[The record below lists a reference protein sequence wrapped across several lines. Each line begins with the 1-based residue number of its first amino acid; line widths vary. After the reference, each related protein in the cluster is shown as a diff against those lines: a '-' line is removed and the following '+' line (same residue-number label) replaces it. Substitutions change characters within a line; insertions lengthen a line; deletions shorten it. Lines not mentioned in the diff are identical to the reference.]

1 MRSSETLAEMTIL
14 RVLMPKHL
22 GTPVARRSMAAISLW
37 LVILAEGWLCSAVAA
52 TPGNEPLRTKGD
64 SAFLP
69 LPARVEPGA
78 GHPNA
83 VAQTLV
89 QVERPSSPPSE
100 GGEGVASAVAS
111 PANSRDWWSLRP
123 LRRPVVPQ
131 TPGGKSL
138 SGSPIDA
145 FIYAKLAEKELKPSP
160 PAERRTLIRR
170 VYFDV
175 IGLPST
181 VEEIGVYIRNPDP
194 PACEKLVDRLLASP
208 RYGERWARHWL
219 DLVHYGETHGYDKD
233 KPRLNAWP
241 YRDYVIRAFNE
252 DKPYDRFILEQLA
265 GDALGEDAAT
275 GFLVAGPDDLVKS
288 PDPVLT
294 ANQRADELHDMVSTT
309 GSAFLGLTIGC
320 ARCHNHKFDP
330 IPQTDY
336 YSIKAIFEGVR
347 HGERKMKTA
356 EAEAKEKDLAERRK
370 RLAALDV
377 KLAEFEPL
385 AQVGAVETNR
395 LRAPVHARQNVE
407 RFVPVAAKRLRFTIQ
422 KTTDAEPC
430 IDELEVY
437 TAGPAP
443 QNIALANA
451 GTKARASSVYPNS
464 EIHRLEHLNDGQYG
478 NSRSWISNERG
489 KGWVELE
496 FPGTAAINRIA
507 WGRDREQQF
516 ADRL

>member
-1 MRSSETLAEMTIL
+1 MRFAETGGFEVN
-14 RVLMPKHL
+14 RP
-22 GTPVARRSMAAISLW
+22 R
-37 LVILAEGWLCSAVAA
+37 
-52 TPGNEPLRTKGD
+52 
-64 SAFLP
+64 
-69 LPARVEPGA
+69 PA
-78 GHPNA
+78 
-83 VAQTLV
+83 
-89 QVERPSSPPSE
+89 
-100 GGEGVASAVAS
+100 
-111 PANSRDWWSLRP
+111 
-123 LRRPVVPQ
+123 
-131 TPGGKSL
+131 
-138 SGSPIDA
+138 
-145 FIYAKLAEKELKPSP
+145 
-160 PAERRTLIRR
+160 
-170 VYFDV
+170 
-175 IGLPST
+175 
-181 VEEIGVYIRNPDP
+181 
-194 PACEKLVDRLLASP
+194 
-208 RYGERWARHWL
+208 
-219 DLVHYGETHGYDKD
+219 
-233 KPRLNAWP
+233 AWP

-252 DKPYDRFILEQLA
+252 DKPYNRFIVEQLA

-356 EAEAKEKDLAERRK
+356 EAEAKEKALAERRK

-407 RFVPVAAKRLRFTIQ
+407 RFAPVAAKRLRFTIQ

-430 IDELEVY
+430 IDQLEVY

-451 GTKARASSVYPNS
+451 GTKPRASSAYPNS
-464 EIHRLEHLNDGQYG
+464 EIQRLGHRSVVH
-478 NSRSWISNERG
+478 S
-489 KGWVELE
+489 
-496 FPGTAAINRIA
+496 
-507 WGRDREQQF
+507 
-516 ADRL
+516 

>member
-175 IGLPST
+175 LGLPPT
-181 VEEIGVYIRNPDP
+181 VEEVEGYNRVPDP
-194 PACEKLVDRLLASP
+194 QAYEELGGRLLASP

-252 DKPYDRFILEQLA
+252 DKPYDRFVQEQ
-265 GDALGEDAAT
+265 
-275 GFLVAGPDDLVKS
+275 VAGE
-288 PDPVLT
+288 VLFSFM
-294 ANQRADELHDMVSTT
+294 AHGIEEL
-309 GSAFLGLTIGC
+309 
-320 ARCHNHKFDP
+320 
-330 IPQTDY
+330 
-336 YSIKAIFEGVR
+336 GV
-347 HGERKMKTA
+347 
-356 EAEAKEKDLAERRK
+356 
-370 RLAALDV
+370 LAAVPREL
-377 KLAEFEPL
+377 
-385 AQVGAVETNR
+385 VG
-395 LRAPVHARQNVE
+395 P
-407 RFVPVAAKRLRFTIQ
+407 
-422 KTTDAEPC
+422 
-430 IDELEVY
+430 
-437 TAGPAP
+437 
-443 QNIALANA
+443 
-451 GTKARASSVYPNS
+451 
-464 EIHRLEHLNDGQYG
+464 
-478 NSRSWISNERG
+478 
-489 KGWVELE
+489 
-496 FPGTAAINRIA
+496 
-507 WGRDREQQF
+507 
-516 ADRL
+516 